1 MEYTYEF
8 LKKCDGIR
16 FRAKWNGRPIDGMI
30 RVFDGTVWLY
40 YGAVNWLAHP
50 TIGGFGKYCVI
61 PEEDYEEFFS
71 GDFSDFEIVP
81 RSPETYKDWH
91 VGDKM
96 KNSSDKVSEVIFRC
110 GEAVFCKNLANGEA
124 IGPFTCEELFRY
136 NYRLILTDIEKK
148 IIEERKKAE
157 WEPQDGDVCY
167 LMNNYSWIFV
177 KKKDSS
183 FDNAFYVSVCPKS
196 DRIYY
201 DGNIMNGKP
210 VELRPATDEEKQRL
224 FDALAKKGKRWNAE
238 KKAVEDIPKETK
250 TAKYDFTKFA
260 PVLVRNSPLERW
272 RVEVF
277 YYMQNPSCF
286 PFVMTDETE
295 WSLCLPLNEKTM
307 HLIGTNDNYEE
318 EQS

>member
-8 LKKCDGIR
+8 LKKCNGLR
-16 FRAKWNGRPIDGMI
+16 FRATVLTEQVEGIVKADDSPIVLCYGKETLGNPDYFTRSK
-30 RVFDGTVWLY
+30 RVYLGDAQRFELV
-40 YGAVNWLAHP
+40 YGDLE
-50 TIGGFGKYCVI
+50 II
-61 PEEDYEEFFS
+61 PRD
-71 GDFSDFEIVP
+71 
-81 RSPETYKDWH
+81 PETYKDWQ

-96 KNSSDKVSEVIFRC
+96 KNSYYKVREVIFRC

-124 IGPFTCEELFRY
+124 IGPFTCEDLFRY
-136 NYRLILTDIEKK
+136 NYRLILTDIEKQ
-148 IIEERKKAE
+148 IIEENKKAE
-157 WEPQDGDVCY
+157 WKPQDGDILSNGRYVVIYSGTEKRAIITYAVCDTETSC
-167 LMNNYSWIFV
+167 LLAP
-177 KKKDSS
+177 KKGTGWG
-183 FDNAFYVSVCPKS
+183 YT
-196 DRIYY
+196 YEY
-201 DGNIMNGKP
+201 H
-210 VELRPATDEEKQRL
+210 PANDKEKQAL
-224 FDALAKKGKRWNAE
+224 FDSLAKNGKRWNAE
-238 KKAVEDIPKETK
+238 KKVVEDIPKETK